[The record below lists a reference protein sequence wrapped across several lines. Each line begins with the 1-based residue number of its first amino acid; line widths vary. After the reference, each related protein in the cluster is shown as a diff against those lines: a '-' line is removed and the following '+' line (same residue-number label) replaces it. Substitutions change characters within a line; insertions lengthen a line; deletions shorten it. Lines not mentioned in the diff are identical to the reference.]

1 MQSDPAAGKTA
12 YPTISSVPDWTDRFT
27 GRGAKAAGKLE
38 EGDTLLSVQAA
49 TAQES
54 MTTACA
60 LGKKGNAAIAT
71 SRFLASALG
80 PVTLEV
86 ERLVDKKARRASVA
100 ALAAKRTDLH
110 ESDGHTATISTI
122 AAADVDTG
130 GDGVVGEAKVLEKVG
145 LAPQQLKIVY
155 SRKRGSQH

>member
-1 MQSDPAAGKTA
+1 MVLCFDGAPLSEAEK
-12 YPTISSVPDWTDRFT
+12 VDR
-27 GRGAKAAGKLE
+27 
-38 EGDTLLSVQAA
+38 
-49 TAQES
+49 
-54 MTTACA
+54 A
-60 LGKKGNAAIAT
+60 LKK
-71 SRFLASALG
+71 
-80 PVTLEV
+80 
-86 ERLVDKKARRASVA
+86 RASVA